1 MTLPTD
7 HDTKRES
14 WEYFLLRAARSISL
28 TEAQYEK
35 IDDRYK
41 VLKDILDASASPL
54 LEGAHIFVQGSVG
67 LRTTIKPLTGAPADL
82 STVDADAIVLLC
94 NADGASA
101 EAVLDEIYDRI
112 SEGTRVEAEVKLLR
126 RGVRIIYADTDPG
139 FHIDITPA
147 RTVPGNMEKDG
158 QGKLEVPD
166 RELMAWKASS
176 PIPYLYWL
184 DAATKKEIAL
194 ESIAVLS
201 RKMIAMDAATQAPL
215 PEYEQYIDSDPL
227 RAAIKLLKRHRDEW
241 AVSSGDIDHRP
252 ISAVITTL
260 ATRAYEDVAADSQ
273 NRPRKPLDAILEI
286 VENMPAY
293 IRHENGQYLVC
304 NPKDGEENF
313 AEKWNRRVEGPAY
326 VRAFHQ
332 WHHSAKESMSVGL
345 QEFPSAEA
353 FNNAI
358 NERFGLGGTF
368 VAAVNNEIPSDWT
381 MPGRPAGHT
390 RNVASIAAVFGNT
403 GSGSES
409 QDAAES
415 LDRLG

>member
-1 MTLPTD
+1 MTQPTD
-7 HDTKRES
+7 HDKKRAS
-14 WEYFLLRAARSISL
+14 WEYFLLRAARTISL

-41 VLKDILDASASPL
+41 VIKEILDASHSPL

-82 STVDADAIVLLC
+82 GTVDADAIVLLC
-94 NADGASA
+94 NATEASA
-101 EAVLDEIYDRI
+101 EAVLDEIHDRI
-112 SEGTRVEAEVKLLR
+112 SEGTRVEAKVELLR
-126 RGVRIIYADTDPG
+126 RGVRITYADTDPG

-147 RTVPGNMEKDG
+147 RAVAGNMEKEG

-166 RELMAWKASS
+166 RELKAWKASS
-176 PIPYLYWL
+176 PIPYLHWL
-184 DAATKKEIAL
+184 DAATKKDIAL
-194 ESIAVLS
+194 EGVAVLS
-201 RKMIAMDAATQAPL
+201 RKMIAMDAATQTPI

-241 AVSSGDIDHRP
+241 AVRNGDIDHRP

-260 ATRAYEDVAADSQ
+260 ATRAYEDVAADSH

-286 VENMPAY
+286 VKNMPEY
-293 IRHENGQYLVC
+293 IRYENGHYLVC

-313 AEKWNRRVEGPAY
+313 AEKWNRKDEGPAY

-332 WHHSAKESMSVGL
+332 WHQSAEESMSVGL
-345 QEFPSAEA
+345 QEFPSADA
-353 FNNAI
+353 FNNAVK
-358 NERFGLGGTF
+358 ERFALGGTF

-381 MPGRPAGHT
+381 MPGRKAGHT
-390 RNVASIAAVFGNT
+390 RNVASIGAVFGN
-403 GSGSES
+403 GVSGSES

-415 LDRLG
+415 LERLG